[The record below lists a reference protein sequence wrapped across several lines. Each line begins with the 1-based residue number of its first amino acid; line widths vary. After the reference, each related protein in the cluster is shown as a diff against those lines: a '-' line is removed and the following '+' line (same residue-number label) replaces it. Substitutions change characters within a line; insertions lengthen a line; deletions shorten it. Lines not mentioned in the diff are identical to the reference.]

1 VTSFIRA
8 QEGMRWRFFYVRYPL
23 DVSSSMFPVVGSH
36 VPYTCVCAKLYVIEC
51 QSDLGGRILSC
62 LAFILSD

>member
-1 VTSFIRA
+1 
-8 QEGMRWRFFYVRYPL
+8 MRYPL